1 MVPMTRATLEKDPR
15 EVAEM
20 FDTVAD
26 RYDLTN
32 DLLTFGLDRSWRTA
46 TRRAVAAAPGQT
58 VLDLAA
64 GTGTSSIEWAK
75 DGVDVV
81 PCDFSIGMVRVGK
94 RRYPD
99 LPFVAGDATQL
110 PFADDSFD
118 AVTISFGLRNIPD
131 TDAALSEML
140 RVTKPGGRLVVCE
153 FSTPPWKPFN
163 MAYGVYLRYVL
174 PQVARMASS
183 NTPAYGYLAE
193 SIEDW
198 PDQRELAH
206 IIGGAGWQRVGF
218 HNLSCGIVALHRAF
232 KP

>member
-1 MVPMTRATLEKDPR
+1 MTRATLEKDPR
-15 EVAEM
+15 DVAEM

-46 TRRAVAAAPGQT
+46 TRRAVAASPGQL

-81 PCDFSIGMVRVGK
+81 PCDFSVGMVQVGK
-94 RRYPD
+94 QRHPQ

-110 PFADDSFD
+110 PFADGVFD

-131 TDAALSEML
+131 TTTALAEML

-153 FSTPPWKPFN
+153 FSTPPWTPF
-163 MAYGVYLRYVL
+163 AVTYDVYLQQVL
-174 PQVARMASS
+174 PRIAQLVSS

-193 SIEDW
+193 SIADW
-198 PDQRELAH
+198 PDQRALTRT
-206 IIGGAGWQRVGF
+206 IQGVGWERVGY
-218 HNLSCGIVALHRAF
+218 HNLTMGIVALHRAF
-232 KP
+232 APGV